1 MVVLHRL
8 RSAGTQS
15 ARSRCLARSSGA
27 FAANRGRSRRC
38 ATGTHQPNRKCVR
51 RQRQFSARSIIDAA
65 LADYRSVLDGGG
77 RHHGFFNAIRKI
89 YVDAGVPLHELRPY
103 MARCDYDGHQKK
115 RYDQIIKDLGTG
127 RYGTPKATNMF
138 LAGMAS
144 KFCAGLA
151 K

>member
-1 MVVLHRL
+1 VHSLQIEADPDVVQLVPTNPT
-8 RSAGTQS
+8 ANVCGANDNS
-15 ARSRCLARSSGA
+15 ARD
-27 FAANRGRSRRC
+27 
-38 ATGTHQPNRKCVR
+38 Q
-51 RQRQFSARSIIDAA
+51 IIEDA

-115 RYDQIIKDLGTG
+115 RYHQIIKDLSTG

-144 KFCAGLA
+144 KFGAGLA